1 MLWETK
7 GKQDMKKS
15 GILGIKVQVAVLN
28 GVVRVDLIKKLRTEQ
43 RHCRRRAS

>member
-7 GKQDMKKS
+7 RQARYEES
-15 GILGIKVQVAVLN
+15 GIPGIKVQVAALN

-43 RHCRRRAS
+43 KHCRRRAS